1 MIWKLLKRST
11 ITESG
16 TTPAIVFNPEDP
28 AFVDD
33 PYSCFAWL
41 RRHDPV
47 HMSEQGAWLLS
58 RHADVVAALADRR
71 FSNEP
76 AFYAVLHRRNRDK
89 YISAD
94 VANNTLPFLEGDSHK
109 RLRHLIAP
117 AFLNFVR
124 GGAMDLEGLA
134 SDVLAAREAS
144 RALDL
149 LHDFATPLALKVLCR
164 ILGFNEADGQQL
176 KAWSDAFFYL
186 FAPMP
191 STEVRDH
198 TDQTLTAFR
207 RYVSAVVESRQAKRG
222 TDLISVL
229 LDKRDEG
236 AVFSNSELVDNCM
249 LLFADGIGN
258 VDAGMANLFALLLQ
272 NRDQLERLYSNPAL
286 IPAAVDEALRL
297 ETPGQFIARVAT
309 EDMQLHGKLIKQHQA
324 VFLLLASANRDE
336 QIFSD
341 PDAFQPER
349 SNSREALSFGK
360 GAHTCVGAHLVRLE
374 MQAAL
379 TVLLQSCRHI
389 RMSED
394 HLRWRPRRA
403 HRWLQALPVSL
414 SPLP

>member
-16 TTPAIVFNPEDP
+16 ATTATVFNPDDP

-33 PYSCFAWL
+33 PYPCFAWL

-47 HMSEQGAWLLS
+47 HMSGQGTWLLS
-58 RHADVVAALADRR
+58 RHADVVAALADKR

-76 AFYAVLHRRNRDK
+76 AFYAVLHSRNRDK
-89 YISAD
+89 YVSAD
-94 VANNTLPFLEGDSHK
+94 VANNTLPFLEGDAHK

-117 AFLNFVR
+117 VFLNFVR
-124 GGAMDLEGLA
+124 GGAIGLEA
-134 SDVLAAREAS
+134 MATEVLATREA
-144 RALDL
+144 RRELDL

-164 ILGFNEADGQQL
+164 ILGFAEADGQQL

-198 TDQTLTAFR
+198 TDQTLTEFR
-207 RYVSAVVESRQAKRG
+207 RYVSAVVESRQANRG

-272 NRDQLERLYSNPAL
+272 NRDQLESLYREPAL

-309 EDMQLHGKLIKQHQA
+309 EDIDWHGQLIKQHQA

-336 QIFSD
+336 SVFSD
-341 PDAFQPER
+341 PNAFQLER

-374 MQAAL
+374 MQVAL
-379 TVLLQSCRHI
+379 KVLLHSCRHI